1 MQKGQLIL
9 GFGTLILALA
19 LYFGGKTIQKKTGD
33 NHASKTENVTL
44 EQYAILQTDK
54 LPDSSRIT
62 ISKLTAQLKAADKND
77 TALFKKLYLE
87 SSRFW
92 KNTGNEA
99 LGTYYFYQFA
109 QIDQT
114 KDVLANAGDA
124 LVSAFKSGSDS
135 TISNNLITFALRSY
149 EQAVEKD
156 GSDIELQIKL
166 ADVYVQGSQE
176 PMKGIGILRHLSDSL
191 PSNIPVALALGRL
204 SIQSGQFDKAKERFK
219 KVLQLEPQNTEAMYF
234 LAITEAQ
241 LGHNEEAIRL
251 FELCKTLVN
260 KEDFN
265 KEIDE
270 IVNSLK
276 NKKV

>member
-19 LYFGGKTIQKKTGD
+19 LYFGGKTVQKKD
-33 NHASKTENVTL
+33 IQQNIPKTEAVSFDQYT
-44 EQYAILQTDK
+44 EQQIAK
-54 LPDSSRIT
+54 LNGSTKDSAEKFLSQI
-62 ISKLTAQLKAADKND
+62 KAADKND
-77 TALFKKLYLE
+77 TATKQIYLAA
-87 SSRFW
+87 SRFW
-92 KNTGNEA
+92 KNAGNEA
-99 LGTYYFYQFA
+99 LGTYYFFQFA
-109 QIDQT
+109 QIDNT
-114 KDVLANAGDA
+114 KDVLENAGDA
-124 LVSAFKSGSDS
+124 LVSAYKSGSDS
-135 TISNNLITFALRSY
+135 IISNNLLTFALRSY
-149 EQAVEKD
+149 EQAVGKD

-176 PMKGIGILRHLSDSL
+176 PMKGIGILRHLADSL
-191 PSNIPVALALGRL
+191 PDNIPVALALGRL

-219 KVLQLEPQNTEAMYF
+219 KVLQLEPQNTEALYF
-234 LAITEAQ
+234 MAITEAQ
-241 LGHNEEAIRL
+241 LGHDEEAIRL
-251 FELCKTLVN
+251 FEMCKELVN